1 MFGGQ
6 PGYGQSQPKSDTLT
20 LSDDSFKDII
30 FYSARDSIFTD
41 IKNQRIHLYGDAKV
55 RNSEINMA
63 AGYIL
68 IDIKK
73 NELLAQYSLDD
84 KGNRVEFPIFNE
96 GSDEAKASSIRYNF
110 KTKKGY
116 IQELAIKQQ
125 EMYLYMEVAKRQPNE
140 HLHFKKGRFTTCD
153 LEDPHYHFQLSKAV
167 MVPKDKIVTGP
178 MNLWIKGVPTPL
190 GLPFCIIPQQKERTH
205 GILFPEIIPL
215 SAYGFGFQN
224 LGYFFP
230 INDHFQTSVY
240 TNIYSRG
247 SWGIRD
253 VLDYAKRYGFR
264 GSLDVGFQ
272 QFRSGFPTN
281 QNQNKLSISWIHS
294 KEQRSNPYWN
304 FTSNVNFISDNQSKN
319 NLDPLNEQY
328 FNNSFNSDI
337 NLNRSFPGKPIT
349 AGMKL
354 SVRQNSLSKNISL
367 DAPVFTFN
375 VSRFFPFSK
384 FIQKSS
390 GIGEMVKRIGMTYNF
405 EGRNQSTF
413 KDTLLRDGNFTA
425 IGDQFFNGLN
435 QSLSI
440 QTSAG
445 FFRNTIK
452 FNPSINYAN
461 KVNFQQIEKS
471 FDVTNNQTIYDTI
484 KKGGMLHELSFSFQ
498 FSTVIY
504 TYYKFIGKRN
514 PLLRHLLTPNIGF
527 RYSPQLN
534 TLKTYSSPNSSTP
547 IQYSPFERSIYS
559 GYTGGTSGQITF
571 GINNTFELKRKSEKD
586 TVTGFK
592 KNFIIDQLSLNGNYD
607 LIKDSMQLSDIQI
620 NLRVNPAQWINF
632 VAGSTFSPYDWDQT
646 TGKTLSQ
653 YALKSSGK
661 LGRLLRTD
669 FTTTL
674 TLTSKKGREEIQQ
687 TKETAKE
694 NWNSDFDYFALHPEY
709 AINFN
714 IPWKVN
720 VSHVYSINANTS
732 IDTSNTKRWNAVQ
745 TLVLGI
751 DVSFTK
757 RWNLSTSTNVDLKEL
772 NITNTRITLSR
783 NMHCWALA
791 FYWTPIGGNK
801 SFLLSIRNTSSLF
814 SAAKVEFRKPP
825 VFL

>member
-1 MFGGQ
+1 
-6 PGYGQSQPKSDTLT
+6 
-20 LSDDSFKDII
+20 
-30 FYSARDSIFTD
+30 
-41 IKNQRIHLYGDAKV
+41 
-55 RNSEINMA
+55 MA

-73 NELLAQYSLDD
+73 NELLAQYSLDE

-96 GSDEAKASSIRYNF
+96 GADEAKASSIRYNF

-190 GLPFCIIPQQKERTH
+190 GLPFSIIPQQKERTH
-205 GILFPEIIPL
+205 GILFPEITPL

-264 GSLDVGFQ
+264 GALDVGFQ
-272 QFRSGFPTN
+272 QFKSGFPTN
-281 QNQNKLSISWIHS
+281 QNQNKLSISWVHR

-304 FTSNVNFISDNQSKN
+304 FSSNVNFISDNQSKN

-384 FIQKSS
+384 LIRKTS
-390 GIGEMVKRIGMTYNF
+390 GIGEMIKRIGMTYNF

-435 QSLSI
+435 QNLSI

-471 FDVTNNQTIYDTI
+471 FDVTTNQTIYDTI

-534 TLKTYSSPNSSTP
+534 ALKSYSSPNAAEP
-547 IQYSPFERSIYS
+547 ILYSPFERSIYS
-559 GYTGGTSGQITF
+559 GNTGSTSGQVTF
-571 GINNTFELKRKSEKD
+571 GLNNTFELKRKSEKD

-592 KNFIIDQLSLNGNYD
+592 KNFIIDQLSLTGNYD
-607 LIKDSMQLSDIQI
+607 LIKDSMRLSDIQI
-620 NLRVNPAQWINF
+620 NMRINPAQWINF
-632 VAGSTFSPYDWDQT
+632 VAGSTFSPYDWDQS

-653 YALKSSGK
+653 YALKSTGK

-674 TLTSKKGREEIQQ
+674 TMTSKKGRKEIEQ

-714 IPWKVN
+714 IPWKIN

-757 RWNLSTSTNVDLKEL
+757 RWNLSTTTNVDLKEL